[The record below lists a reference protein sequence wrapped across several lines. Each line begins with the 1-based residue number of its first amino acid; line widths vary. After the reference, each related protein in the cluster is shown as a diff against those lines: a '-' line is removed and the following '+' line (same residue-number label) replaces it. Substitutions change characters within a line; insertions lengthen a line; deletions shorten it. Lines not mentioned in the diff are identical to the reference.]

1 MGPPAERSDW
11 QLPPGVTQGTWQY
24 SQAGYLAQEEDAFFA
39 EHGLMSLDATVVR
52 RHLRRPGV
60 VVDLG
65 CGAGRSLLPL
75 IDDGFTGIGIDLSQR
90 MLETY
95 LRKAAAAGLATGFAA
110 SLDQPSPTET
120 PDVPRAIALRGNMVD
135 LGFLPD
141 ACVDYVLC
149 LFSSLGMVDGAA
161 NRAAVV
167 RHAHRILR
175 PGGLFLVHVHNY
187 WHNLLHPSRR
197 GVLLRDWLKHARRPE
212 QRGDTRYDYRGIRNF
227 FLHLFTRRELRRLL
241 TEAGLSPR
249 EWTLI
254 NSTGQQPLDRPW
266 LLPGLRAHGWIVVC
280 EKRPS

>member
-1 MGPPAERSDW
+1 MSPPTERSDW

-39 EHGLMSLDATVVR
+39 DHGLMSLDATIVR

-75 IDDGFTGIGIDLSQR
+75 IADGFTGIGVDLSQP

-110 SLDQPSPTET
+110 TSTAT
-120 PDVPRAIALRGNMVD
+120 PGEPRAIALRGNMVD

-149 LFSSLGMVDGAA
+149 LFSSLGMIDGAA

-197 GVLLRDWLKHARRPE
+197 GWLLRDWLKHGRRPD

-227 FLHLFTRRELRRLL
+227 FLHLFTRRELRQLL
-241 TEAGLSPR
+241 TQAGLQPR
-249 EWTLI
+249 EWTPI

-266 LLPGLRAHGWIVVC
+266 LLPGLRAHGWIVAC
-280 EKRPS
+280 EKPSS